1 MNALEDMQLFVAT
14 IEAGSFT
21 AAAERLGL
29 SKQFVSR
36 RLAALEARL
45 GVRLLNR
52 TTRRLDITELGR
64 EYHARACA
72 ILDAVAE
79 TEDMIGSGSRQ
90 PRGTLRLAAP
100 MSFGTM
106 HLSALLPRFLAGYP
120 DLRLEI
126 DLSDRTVDLIGE
138 GYDMAIRIGALPD
151 SALVARRL
159 ASMRLVTCCSP
170 GYLHGRGAPAEPEA
184 LAAHDCLPYGH
195 ARATEWRY
203 RRAGER
209 VAIPVS
215 GRLRVNNGELAR
227 DAAIAGLGLTQLPT
241 FLVGA
246 ALARGELVTVL
257 DDFAPQPGGIFAVY
271 PQHRQA
277 FLAIRALADFLH
289 AAFAEGGAWS

>member
-1 MNALEDMQLFVAT
+1 MNALEDMQLFAT
-14 IEAGSFT
+14 TVEAGSFT

-100 MSFGTM
+100 MSFGTL
-106 HLSALLPRFLAGYP
+106 HLSPLLPRFLARYP

-126 DLSDRTVDLIGE
+126 DLNDRTVDLIGE

-159 ASMRLVTCCSP
+159 AGMRLGCEE
-170 GYLHGRGAPAEPEA
+170 GDGKDNGKDLAHIGNPALQEDA
-184 LAAHDCLPYGH
+184 MIGAAHTYQVSPR
-195 ARATEWRY
+195 ARQART
-203 RRAGER
+203 ASMS
-209 VAIPVS
+209 ALDFP
-215 GRLRVNNGELAR
+215 LAR
-227 DAAIAGLGLTQLPT
+227 M
-241 FLVGA
+241 
-246 ALARGELVTVL
+246 R
-257 DDFAPQPGGIFAVY
+257 
-271 PQHRQA
+271 
-277 FLAIRALADFLH
+277 
-289 AAFAEGGAWS
+289 

>member
-1 MNALEDMQLFVAT
+1 MNALEDMQLFAT
-14 IEAGSFT
+14 TVEAGSFT

-52 TTRRLDITELGR
+52 TTRRLSVTELGR
-64 EYHARACA
+64 EYHARACT

-100 MSFGTM
+100 MSFGTL
-106 HLSALLPRFLAGYP
+106 HLSPLLPRFLARYP

-126 DLSDRTVDLIGE
+126 DLNDRTVDLIGE

-151 SALVARRL
+151 SALVACRL
-159 ASMRLVTCCSP
+159 AGMRLVTCCSP
-170 GYLHGRGAPAEPEA
+170 GYLHGRGAPPEPEA
-184 LAAHDCLPYGH
+184 LSAHDCLPYGH
-195 ARATEWRY
+195 TRATEWLY

-209 VAIPVS
+209 IAVPVN

-227 DAAIAGLGLTQLPT
+227 DAALAGLGLTQLPT
-241 FLVGA
+241 FIVGA

-257 DDFAPQPGGIFAVY
+257 DDFAPNPGGIFAVY

-277 FLAIRALADFLH
+277 FLAIRALADFLKE
-289 AAFAEGGAWS
+289 AFGEETWA

>member
-100 MSFGTM
+100 MSFGTL
-106 HLSALLPRFLAGYP
+106 HLSPLLPHFLARYP

-126 DLSDRTVDLIGE
+126 DLNDRTVDLIGE

-151 SALVARRL
+151 SALVARRI
-159 ASMRLVTCCSP
+159 AGMRLVTCCSP
-170 GYLHGRGAPAEPEA
+170 GYLHGRGAPPEPEA

-195 ARATEWRY
+195 TRATEWLY

-209 VAIPVS
+209 IAVPVN

-241 FLVGA
+241 FIVGA

-257 DDFAPQPGGIFAVY
+257 DDFAPNPGGIFAVY

-277 FLAIRALADFLH
+277 FLAIRALADFLKE
-289 AAFAEGGAWS
+289 AFAAQPWA